1 VNIRIL
7 RAAPACLLIVIG
19 TCAPAAASPGNRA
32 TALDRPWR
40 DRPVS
45 DAPTPAA
52 PSRTAPRS
60 QFSATPG
67 AARTQPGLPGALE
80 NFEVVS
86 KLEPKGPG
94 GAFGGVE
101 DGQIADLAV
110 HKGFAYL
117 NSSDDADCERG
128 GVHVVDVNDSAHP
141 KETTFIPAIQPYYHG
156 EGVQALSIAT
166 PQFTGDLLAVNN
178 ETYSANCGGLVKA
191 GGGFDL
197 YDVSDPKEPKVLVQI
212 AGDKSPD
219 GSLEQSTEPA
229 VRPKS
234 YHSVFVWQDGPRA
247 YLVGIDNTELADV
260 DIFDITDPKRPVQIG
275 DYDLVERFPE
285 ILEDEEGNGGH
296 VFSHDAV
303 VKRIGGR
310 MVLLADYW
318 DAGYVQL
325 DVTDPRNPTRVTDT
339 TFSGVDPLFPANGLS
354 PEGNAQQG
362 EFSADSQFL
371 LAADE
376 DFNAFR
382 TVAKAVGGG
391 SGSERR
397 FDLLEGVD
405 SSRIADLPDGELN
418 GGTTFIGTACSA
430 ATIPTAPAD
439 DGNASTDDVALIE
452 RGVCGFAIKVEQAR
466 RKGWDAAIVFND
478 ANRPDGDSLVDMN
491 TGGATIPAAFTL
503 RAIALGTAQVPG
515 VLFEAARGA
524 APAVGTR
531 GRDVSVKRVF
541 DGWGYAHLYDAK
553 TSEELDAYAIPEALD
568 ERYAGGNGPASSFG
582 DLSIHEFATDPDTNL
597 AYASYYAGGLRAFRF
612 SREKG
617 LVPTAKFVD
626 PEGSNFWGVE
636 QFTTA
641 DGQRL
646 IAGSDR
652 DSGLVILKYTG
663 PGAERA
669 GRKPVVVA
677 PAPPTP
683 PAAPGPPAPAARPV
697 ANADSTFTVTKPAF
711 RRNRFTVTFTTE
723 GPGIS
728 STELTAVIGGKRTRL
743 ARRAVLLTRA
753 GSTTY
758 TVRLTRG
765 ESARLRRAIRRTRA
779 KRLTGTIRTA
789 FTARGQRA
797 GKVLK
802 STMTLR

>member
-1 VNIRIL
+1 MNTRTL
-7 RAAPACLLIVIG
+7 CAAMAYMLIVIG
-19 TCAPAAASPGNRA
+19 TCAPAAASAANRA
-32 TALDRPWR
+32 TALDRPWL
-40 DRPVS
+40 DRPIT
-45 DAPTPAA
+45 DARVPAA
-52 PSRTAPRS
+52 PGRAGPRS
-60 QFSATPG
+60 QFSATTG
-67 AARTQPGLPGALE
+67 APSTQPGLPGARE

-94 GAFGGVE
+94 GAFGDVE

-117 NSSDDADCERG
+117 NSSDDADCKRG
-128 GVHVVDVNDSAHP
+128 GVHVVDVNDPANP
-141 KETTFIPAIQPYYHG
+141 KETGFIPAIQPYYHG
-156 EGVQALSIAT
+156 EGAQALSIAT

-178 ETYSANCGGLVKA
+178 ETYSAVCGGLVKG

-197 YDVSDPKEPKVLVQI
+197 YDVSDPKDPKVLVQI

-219 GSLEQSTEPA
+219 GSLEQSTAPA

-247 YLVGIDNTELADV
+247 YLVGVDNTELADV
-260 DIFDITDPKRPVQIG
+260 DIFDITDPKRPAQIG

-285 ILEDEEGNGGH
+285 ILEGEEGNGGN

-325 DVTDPRNPTRVTDT
+325 DVTDPKNPTRVTDT
-339 TFSGVDPLFPANGLS
+339 VFKGVDPLFPADGLS
-354 PEGNAQQG
+354 PEGNAHQG
-362 EFSADSQFL
+362 EFSADGQFL

-391 SGSERR
+391 SEQR

-405 SSRIADLPDGELN
+405 SARIADLPDGELN

-430 ATIPTAPAD
+430 DTTPTAPAD
-439 DGNASTDDVALIE
+439 DRNASTDDVALIE

-466 RKGWDAAIVFND
+466 RKGWDAVIAFND
-478 ANRPDGDSLVDMN
+478 ANRPDGDAFIDMN

-503 RAIALGTAQVPG
+503 RAIALGTAQLPG
-515 VLFEAARGA
+515 VLLGAARGA
-524 APAVGTR
+524 TPAVGAR
-531 GRDVSVKRVF
+531 GRDVSVATVF
-541 DGWGYAHLYDAK
+541 DGWGYAHLYDAR

-597 AYASYYAGGLRAFRF
+597 AYASYYAGGLRAFAF
-612 SREKG
+612 SRGEG

-652 DSGLVILKYTG
+652 DFGLVILKYTG

-669 GRKPVVVA
+669 GRKPGLVPA
-677 PAPPTP
+677 APPAP
-683 PAAPGPPAPAARPV
+683 PAAPGRPAGPV
-697 ANADSTFTVTKPAF
+697 ANTDSTFTVTRPAF
-711 RRNRFTVTFTTE
+711 RRNRFTVTFTTK

-728 STELTAVIGGKRTRL
+728 STELTAVIGGKRTRI

-753 GSTTY
+753 GRTTY
-758 TVRLTRG
+758 TVRLTSG
-765 ESARLRRAIRRTRA
+765 ESVRLRRAIRRTRA
-779 KRLTGTIRTA
+779 KRLTGTVRTA
-789 FTARGQRA
+789 FTARGRTA
-797 GKVLK
+797 GKTRR
-802 STMTLR
+802 STITLR